1 MTILKLSF
9 IDLFFVLSEMD
20 NVNKNK
26 IRDYFYQYGIKETKE
41 NFINWNKYLIY
52 VQVFN
57 LIENCHI
64 IKNDNY
70 GLIIEI
76 DFEESKH
83 LLNDV
88 TKIFFTRKLEQ
99 KRVERKLDTDTKLEI
114 CLLKFWF
121 IKHRSCI
128 HCSCRKFYGC
138 PLQNGEESYCFI
150 CQIPIGYDIQEIEKI
165 KNLSTIVNV
174 YDSL

>member
-1 MTILKLSF
+1 M
-9 IDLFFVLSEMD
+9 
-20 NVNKNK
+20 
-26 IRDYFYQYGIKETKE
+26 
-41 NFINWNKYLIY
+41 
-52 VQVFN
+52 QVFN

-114 CLLKFWF
+114 CLLKF
-121 IKHRSCI
+121 
-128 HCSCRKFYGC
+128 
-138 PLQNGEESYCFI
+138 
-150 CQIPIGYDIQEIEKI
+150 
-165 KNLSTIVNV
+165 
-174 YDSL
+174 